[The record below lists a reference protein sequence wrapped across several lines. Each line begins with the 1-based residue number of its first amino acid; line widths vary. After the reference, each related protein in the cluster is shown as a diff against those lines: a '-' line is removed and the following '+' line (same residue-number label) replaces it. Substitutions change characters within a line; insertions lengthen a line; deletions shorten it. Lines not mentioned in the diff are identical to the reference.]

1 MNFAD
6 EDHGKEGLWE
16 IMEKLDQCSFEFSI
30 VVNDYSKEWFKYSI
44 GHKLGDALSLILFR
58 LVVDERGLI
67 EGLRVDKEN
76 MVIGQSPLIYR

>member
-1 MNFAD
+1 M
-6 EDHGKEGLWE
+6 
-16 IMEKLDQCSFEFSI
+16 
-30 VVNDYSKEWFKYSI
+30 NDYSKEWFKYSI

-76 MVIGQSPLIYR
+76 MVIG